1 MASFTAEEV
10 AKHCSEGDLWMV
22 IDGDVYDLS
31 KFASLHPGGI
41 PPLLDPAVAGK
52 DATELFFGLH
62 RASVLKE
69 PKYARLKIGT
79 LSGAAEAAA
88 KVAKKKKPAGHSSAP
103 AHIPY
108 GEAMGTWRKFSPYY
122 NESHERLRA
131 AVRDFMDK
139 EIKPHCKEWDDNG
152 VLPTREIDIVVG
164 RAGIFAA
171 LVAGEE
177 GAAELFAQHGISLP
191 GGISAKEWDYFHA
204 LVLNEEIRRGVN
216 GCYGVSD
223 GLIGGVSIGLPPLLK
238 FGTKEM
244 IEKYAVPIIKGE
256 KRICLAISE
265 PYAGSDVAQIRTT
278 AEMATDGSW
287 HVNGVKKWIT
297 GGMVADYFTTLVR
310 TAEHG
315 PCMLLLDRGDGSTLS
330 TKPIK
335 TSYSPAAATSYV
347 EIYKNVVPKE
357 NLIGKPG
364 MGFMQTMANF
374 NFERW
379 GMIVCGNRHS
389 RMVLDEC
396 LRWALS
402 RKVFGKALI
411 QQPVIRYKLAEMAAA
426 IESVHSMLED
436 LTYQMN
442 NMSTSE
448 INRHLAGPIAL
459 LKYKQT
465 RVATVVSDNA
475 CQIFGG
481 RAITASGMGFI
492 VEKFQ
497 KSFKFQAILG
507 GSEEIMADFAIRQAM
522 RQTQDMPARYG
533 LKDEEVRDRA
543 EALASQIM
551 AWPAQFAFWY
561 LGLRLFRAW
570 FAVLAGLHFGA
581 VP

>member
-10 AKHCSEGDLWMV
+10 AKHCSEGDLWIV

-69 PKYARLKIGT
+69 PKYGRLKIGT

-88 KVAKKKKPAGHSSAP
+88 KVTKKKKPPGQSSVP
-103 AHIPY
+103 AHFPY

-122 NESHERLRA
+122 KESHERLRA
-131 AVRDFMDK
+131 AVREFMDK

-152 VLPTREIDIVVG
+152 TLPTREIDILVG

-278 AEMATDGSW
+278 AEMAPDGSW

-426 IESVHSMLED
+426 IESLHSMLED

-448 INRHLAGPIAL
+448 INRDLAGPIAL

-522 RQTQDMPARYG
+522 RQTQDMPAR
-533 LKDEEVRDRA
+533 L
-543 EALASQIM
+543 
-551 AWPAQFAFWY
+551 
-561 LGLRLFRAW
+561 
-570 FAVLAGLHFGA
+570 
-581 VP
+581 